1 MNLKKYR
8 LEKGKTQEELA
19 KELNMPR
26 AKYARYEL
34 QTSEPN
40 IETLKKLA
48 EYFHTTID
56 NLVGHETPYL
66 IDKSQFSDTQL
77 EIIEKIKK
85 LSEETCQRVNAYI
98 EGALYADQQKRNI
111 IELYKGRN
119 NHDDWIYWIY
129 KNEKIILHMSYSF

>member
-1 MNLKKYR
+1 MKI
-8 LEKGKTQEELA
+8 
-19 KELNMPR
+19 KELRQQAKKSQKEVANFLNMSQTG
-26 AKYARYEL
+26 YSGYE
-34 QTSEPN
+34 TGRTAPD

-56 NLVGHETPYL
+56 NLVEHETPYL

-119 NHDDWIYWIY
+119 NHDD
-129 KNEKIILHMSYSF
+129 

>member
-77 EIIEKIKK
+77 KIIEEIKN
-85 LSEETCQRVNAYI
+85 LQEYACQKVEAYI
-98 EGALYADQQKRNI
+98 IGLKAAEEEKQRIINLYTKR
-111 IELYKGRN
+111 
-119 NHDDWIYWIY
+119 
-129 KNEKIILHMSYSF
+129 S